1 LAEVRDRVLGRLVT
15 RVRSAGADAVVLE
28 LAGERHELWLDAAPG
43 TAGAY
48 LLTRAE
54 RRAIPVDEPSG
65 GRPHQALLHIRKRLG
80 GERLTAIERIPGE
93 RTLTIA
99 VGPAVA
105 ALRLWGPAPSLTLAV
120 DGEPLASLGTGQ
132 PAWPPPS
139 PAPEREWV
147 VVEPAHIQAA
157 MGEASPARAI
167 LAVCPG
173 LGPDLARAL
182 ARGDLSWEELKQR
195 LGDPHPT
202 LFLPGPLESL
212 RDADLAAPGAVTLLP
227 AIVPGLQ
234 GTVLRPA
241 SWREAAATL
250 LSARRRGARFRA
262 RRAAVMDEVRR
273 EARRLRALEDHLA
286 RDLAGL
292 PPPDELRRQA
302 EALLSSPAAAVESA
316 GGVGGGLESTPPLNL
331 RAPMAARLHYVEPRQ
346 RDLAPLGPHSAR
358 AEDVALPDPYDSARR
373 VRVRVDPRL
382 SLPANADRLFEKAR
396 RLERARRQVDARR
409 ADAREKLQH
418 ALAREAVALAAR
430 DLADLGEAASRA
442 EARSEENAKAAPRH
456 YLTARGLSVL
466 VGRGARENHRLTFAV
481 AGPEDLWLHAR
492 DVPGAHVILRDP
504 EGRAGA
510 EDLREAAELA
520 AFFSDA
526 RAQPQVDVHVT
537 RRKHVRAA
545 PGGHGRVRIAHS
557 DTLRVAP
564 RDPEGRLRRR
574 L

>member
-1 LAEVRDRVLGRLVT
+1 VRLAGT
-15 RVRSAGADAVVLE
+15 DAVALE
-28 LAGERHELWLDAAPG
+28 VAGERHELWLDAAPG

-48 LLTRAE
+48 LLTRDE
-54 RRAIPVDEPSG
+54 RRAIPVDEHSG
-65 GRPHQALLHIRKRLG
+65 GRPHQALLHVRKRLG
-80 GERLTAIERIPGE
+80 GTRLGAIDRIPGE
-93 RTLTIA
+93 RALTLTA
-99 VGPAVA
+99 GPAVV

-120 DGEPLASLGTGQ
+120 DGKPLASLGTGA

-139 PAPEREWV
+139 PAPEREWAR
-147 VVEPAHIQAA
+147 VEPAHIQAA

-167 LAVCPG
+167 LSVCPG
-173 LGPDLARAL
+173 LGPDLARSL
-182 ARGDLSWEELKQR
+182 ARGALSWEDLKER
-195 LGDPHPT
+195 LREPQPT
-202 LFLPGPLESL
+202 LVLPAPLESL
-212 RDADLAAPGAVTLLP
+212 RDADLAEPGAVTFLP

-234 GTVLRPA
+234 GTVLQPA
-241 SWREAAATL
+241 SWSEAAAMF
-250 LSARRRGARFRA
+250 LSARRRGGRFRA

-273 EARRLRALEDHLA
+273 EARRLRTLEDHLA

-302 EALLSSPAAAVESA
+302 EALLSAPAAAVESA
-316 GGVGGGLESTPPLNL
+316 GGVGGGL
-331 RAPMAARLHYVEPRQ
+331 
-346 RDLAPLGPHSAR
+346 R
-358 AEDVALPDPYDSARR
+358 AEDVELADPYDSGGR

-396 RLERARRQVDARR
+396 RLERARREIDARR
-409 ADAREKLQH
+409 ADAREKLQR
-418 ALAREAVALAAR
+418 ALAREAGALAAR

-442 EARSEENAKAAPRH
+442 GTRSEEDPRGAAPRH

-504 EGRAGA
+504 EGRAGS
-510 EDLREAAELA
+510 EDMREAAELA

-526 RAQPQVDVHVT
+526 RAQPQADVHVT

-545 PGGHGRVRIAHS
+545 RGGHGRVRIAHS

>member
-1 LAEVRDRVLGRLVT
+1 VLGRLVA
-15 RVRSAGADAVVLE
+15 RVRPAGPDAVALE
-28 LAGERHELWLDAAPG
+28 LAGERHELWLDAGPG

-54 RRAIPVDEPSG
+54 RRAIPVDDPSG
-65 GRPHQALLHIRKRLG
+65 GPPHQALLRIRKRLG
-80 GERLTAIERIPGE
+80 GERVTAVDRIPGE
-93 RTLTIA
+93 RALTLSA
-99 VGPAVA
+99 GPAIV

-120 DGEPLASLGTGQ
+120 DGEALASLGAGA
-132 PAWPPPS
+132 PAWPPPA
-139 PAPEREWV
+139 PAPEREWARV
-147 VVEPAHIQAA
+147 GPAQIQAA

-167 LAVCPG
+167 LAACPG

-182 ARGDLSWEELKQR
+182 ARGAVSWEELKR
-195 LGDPHPT
+195 HLADPQPA
-202 LFLPGPLESL
+202 LVLPAPLETL

-227 AIVPGLQ
+227 AILPGLQ
-234 GTVLRPA
+234 GALLRPG
-241 SWREAAATL
+241 SWREAAATFL
-250 LSARRRGARFRA
+250 GARRRGGRFRA
-262 RRAAVMDEVRR
+262 RRAAVLDEVRR
-273 EARRLRALEDHLA
+273 ESRRLRALEDHLA
-286 RDLAGL
+286 HDLAGL

-302 EALLSSPAAAVESA
+302 EALLSSTDAVAAADESQ
-316 GGVGGGLESTPPLNL
+316 V
-331 RAPMAARLHYVEPRQ
+331 
-346 RDLAPLGPHSAR
+346 
-358 AEDVALPDPYDSARR
+358 DVPDPYDSGRR
-373 VRVRVDPRL
+373 VRVHIDLRL

-396 RLERARRQVDARR
+396 RLERARRQVDVRR
-409 ADAREKLQH
+409 ADAREKRQRTQ
-418 ALAREAVALAAR
+418 AREVAVLAAR
-430 DLADLGEAASRA
+430 DLAELEAAASPRA
-442 EARSEENAKAAPRH
+442 RPEASNAGAASRH
-456 YLTARGLSVL
+456 YLTTRGLSVL

-510 EDLREAAELA
+510 EDVREAAELA

-526 RAQPQVDVHVT
+526 RTQPRADVHVT

-545 PGGHGRVRIAHS
+545 RGGHGRVRIAHS

>member
-1 LAEVRDRVLGRLVT
+1 MLGRLVT
-15 RVRSAGADAVVLE
+15 RVRPAGTDAVALE
-28 LAGERHELWLDAAPG
+28 LAGERHELWLDAAAG

-48 LLTRAE
+48 LLTRDE
-54 RRAIPVDEPSG
+54 RRAIAVDESSG
-65 GRPHQALLHIRKRLG
+65 GRPHQALLHVRKRLG
-80 GERLTAIERIPGE
+80 GTRLGAIDRVPGE
-93 RTLTIA
+93 RALTLTA
-99 VGPAVA
+99 GPNVV
-105 ALRLWGPAPSLTLAV
+105 ALRLWGPAPSLTLAA
-120 DGEPLASLGTGQ
+120 DGEPLASLGTGA

-139 PAPEREWV
+139 PAPEREWTR
-147 VVEPAHIQAA
+147 VEPAHIQAA

-167 LAVCPG
+167 LALCPG

-182 ARGDLSWEELKQR
+182 ARGDLSWEDLKER
-195 LGDPHPT
+195 LGDPEPT
-202 LFLPGPLESL
+202 LVLPAPLESL
-212 RDADLAAPGAVTLLP
+212 CDAQLAAPGAVTFLP
-227 AIVPGLQ
+227 ATVPGLQ

-241 SWREAAATL
+241 SWREAAATF
-250 LSARRRGARFRA
+250 LSARRRGGRFRV
-262 RRAAVMDEVRR
+262 RRAAVIDEVRR

-286 RDLAGL
+286 HDLAGL

-302 EALLSSPAAAVESA
+302 EALLSSPAAVESI
-316 GGVGGGLESTPPLNL
+316 PPLNE
-331 RAPMAARLHYVEPRQ
+331 RARIR
-346 RDLAPLGPHSAR
+346 SSR
-358 AEDVALPDPYDSARR
+358 AEDVELADPYDSGRR
-373 VRVRVDPRL
+373 VRVRVDLRL

-409 ADAREKLQH
+409 ADAREKLQLT
-418 ALAREAVALAAR
+418 LAREAGALAAR
-430 DLADLGEAASRA
+430 DFADLGEAASRA
-442 EARSEENAKAAPRH
+442 GARSQESARGAASRH

-504 EGRAGA
+504 EGRAES
-510 EDLREAAELA
+510 EDMREAAELA

-526 RAQPQVDVHVT
+526 RAQPQADVHVT

-545 PGGHGRVRIAHS
+545 RGGHGRVRIAHS

>member
-1 LAEVRDRVLGRLVT
+1 VA
-15 RVRSAGADAVVLE
+15 LE

-43 TAGAY
+43 TAGVY

-65 GRPHQALLHIRKRLG
+65 GRSHQALLHLRKRFG
-80 GERLTAIERIPGE
+80 GTRLSALDRIPGE
-93 RTLTIA
+93 RALTLTA
-99 VGPAVA
+99 GPAVV
-105 ALRLWGPAPSLTLAV
+105 ALRLWGPAPSLTLVV
-120 DGEPLASLGTGQ
+120 DGEPLASLGTGA

-139 PAPEREWV
+139 PAPEREWPS
-147 VVEPAHIQAA
+147 VEPAHLQAA

-167 LAVCPG
+167 LSACPG
-173 LGPDLARAL
+173 LGPDLARVL
-182 ARGDLSWEELKQR
+182 ARGDLSWEELKRR
-195 LGDPHPT
+195 LGDPHPI
-202 LFLPGPLESL
+202 LFLPAPLESL

-227 AIVPGLQ
+227 VIVPGLQ

-241 SWREAAATL
+241 SWREAAAKL
-250 LSARRRGARFRA
+250 LSTRRRGGRFRA

-302 EALLSSPAAAVESA
+302 EALLASAGAVAAASNEVEI
-316 GGVGGGLESTPPLNL
+316 
-331 RAPMAARLHYVEPRQ
+331 
-346 RDLAPLGPHSAR
+346 
-358 AEDVALPDPYDSARR
+358 PDPYDSGLRI
-373 VRVRVDPRL
+373 RVRVDPRL

-396 RLERARRQVDARR
+396 RLERARRQIDARR
-409 ADAREKLQH
+409 ADAREKLQQ
-418 ALAREAVALAAR
+418 AQVREAGALAAR

-442 EARSEENAKAAPRH
+442 GARSPENARGAAPRH

-504 EGRAGA
+504 EGRAES
-510 EDLREAAELA
+510 EDVREAAELA

-526 RAQPQVDVHVT
+526 RAQPQADVHVT

-545 PGGHGRVRIAHS
+545 RGGHGRVRIDHS

>member
-1 LAEVRDRVLGRLVT
+1 VA
-15 RVRSAGADAVVLE
+15 LE
-28 LAGERHELWLDAAPG
+28 LAGERHELWLDAAAG

-48 LLTRAE
+48 LLTRDE
-54 RRAIPVDEPSG
+54 RRAIAIDESSG
-65 GRPHQALLHIRKRLG
+65 GRPHQALLHVRKRLG
-80 GERLTAIERIPGE
+80 GTRLGAIERVPGE
-93 RTLTIA
+93 RALTLTA
-99 VGPAVA
+99 GPAVV

-120 DGEPLASLGTGQ
+120 NGEPLASLGTGA

-139 PAPEREWV
+139 PAPQREWA

-157 MGEASPARAI
+157 MGDASPARAI
-167 LAVCPG
+167 LALCPG

-182 ARGDLSWEELKQR
+182 ARGDLSWEELKER
-195 LGDPHPT
+195 LGDPQPT
-202 LFLPGPLESL
+202 LVLPAPLESL
-212 RDADLAAPGAVTLLP
+212 CDADLAPSGAVTFLP
-227 AIVPGLQ
+227 AIVPGLP

-241 SWREAAATL
+241 SWREAAATF
-250 LSARRRGARFRA
+250 LSARRRGGRFRV

-273 EARRLRALEDHLA
+273 DARRLRALEEHLA

-302 EALLSSPAAAVESA
+302 EALLSSPAAGVVE
-316 GGVGGGLESTPPLNL
+316 ESNE
-331 RAPMAARLHYVEPRQ
+331 VV
-346 RDLAPLGPHSAR
+346 LA
-358 AEDVALPDPYDSARR
+358 DPYDSGRR

-382 SLPANADRLFEKAR
+382 SLPANADRLFDKAR

-409 ADAREKLQH
+409 VDTREKLRLT
-418 ALAREAVALAAR
+418 LAREAGALAAR

-442 EARSEENAKAAPRH
+442 GTRSPEKARGAVPRH

-466 VGRGARENHRLTFAV
+466 VGRGARENHRLTFDV

-504 EGRAGA
+504 EGRAES
-510 EDLREAAELA
+510 EDMREAAELA

-526 RAQPQVDVHVT
+526 RAQPQADVHVT

-545 PGGHGRVRIAHS
+545 RGGHGRVRIAHS

>member
-1 LAEVRDRVLGRLVT
+1 VA
-15 RVRSAGADAVVLE
+15 LE
-28 LAGERHELWLDAAPG
+28 LAGERYELWLDAAPG

-54 RRAIPVDEPSG
+54 RRAIPVDESSG
-65 GRPHQALLHIRKRLG
+65 GRPHQALLHLRKRLG
-80 GERLTAIERIPGE
+80 GTRLRAIHRIPGE
-93 RTLTIA
+93 RAMTLTA
-99 VGPAVA
+99 GPAVV

-120 DGEPLASLGTGQ
+120 DGEPLASLGTGA

-139 PAPEREWV
+139 PAPEREWAS
-147 VVEPAHIQAA
+147 VEPAHIQAA

-182 ARGDLSWEELKQR
+182 ARGALSWEDLKER
-195 LGDPHPT
+195 LGEPQPT
-202 LFLPGPLESL
+202 LVLPAPLESL
-212 RDADLAAPGAVTLLP
+212 RDADVAAPGAVTFLP
-227 AIVPGLQ
+227 VLVPGLP

-241 SWREAAATL
+241 SWREAAATF
-250 LSARRRGARFRA
+250 LSARRRGGRFRV

-302 EALLSSPAAAVESA
+302 EALLSSPAAAVVAESN
-316 GGVGGGLESTPPLNL
+316 E
-331 RAPMAARLHYVEPRQ
+331 VE
-346 RDLAPLGPHSAR
+346 LA
-358 AEDVALPDPYDSARR
+358 DPYDSGRH

-409 ADAREKLQH
+409 ADARERLQH
-418 ALAREAVALAAR
+418 TLAREAGALAAR
-430 DLADLGEAASRA
+430 DLADLGEAANRPGT
-442 EARSEENAKAAPRH
+442 RSEENARGAAPRH

-504 EGRAGA
+504 EGRAGS
-510 EDLREAAELA
+510 EDMREAAELA
-520 AFFSDA
+520 AFFSGA
-526 RAQPQVDVHVT
+526 RAQPQADVHVT

-545 PGGHGRVRIAHS
+545 RGGHGRVRIAHS

>member
-1 LAEVRDRVLGRLVT
+1 MA
-15 RVRSAGADAVVLE
+15 LE

-80 GERLTAIERIPGE
+80 GERLTAIDRIPGE
-93 RTLTIA
+93 RALTIA
-99 VGPAVA
+99 AGPAVA
-105 ALRLWGPAPSLTLAV
+105 ALRLWGRAPSLTLAV
-120 DGEPLASLGTGQ
+120 DGEPLASLGTGA

-139 PAPEREWV
+139 PAPEREWA
-147 VVEPAHIQAA
+147 VVEPAQIQAA

-167 LAVCPG
+167 LVVCPG

-212 RDADLAAPGAVTLLP
+212 HDADLAAPGAVTLLP
-227 AIVPGLQ
+227 AIVPGLE
-234 GTVLRPA
+234 GTVVRPA
-241 SWREAAATL
+241 SWLEAAATL
-250 LSARRRGARFRA
+250 LSARRRGGRFRA

-273 EARRLRALEDHLA
+273 ETRRLRALEDHLA
-286 RDLAGL
+286 RDRAGL

-302 EALLSSPAAAVESA
+302 EALLSSPAAVVESPQN
-316 GGVGGGLESTPPLNL
+316 E
-331 RAPMAARLHYVEPRQ
+331 RARINP
-346 RDLAPLGPHSAR
+346 AR
-358 AEDVALPDPYDSARR
+358 AEDVELADPYDSGRR
-373 VRVRVDPRL
+373 IRVSVDPRL

-418 ALAREAVALAAR
+418 ALAREAGALAAR
-430 DLADLGEAASRA
+430 DLTDLGESARRAA
-442 EARSEENAKAAPRH
+442 ARSEENARAAPRH

-510 EDLREAAELA
+510 EDLREAAEVA

-526 RAQPQVDVHVT
+526 RAQPQADVHVT

-545 PGGHGRVRIAHS
+545 RGGHGRVRIAHS

>member
-1 LAEVRDRVLGRLVT
+1 VRL
-15 RVRSAGADAVVLE
+15 AGADAVALE
-28 LAGERHELWLDAAPG
+28 LGGERHELWLDAAPG
-43 TAGAY
+43 TAGVY

-54 RRAIPVDEPSG
+54 RRAIPVDESSG
-65 GRPHQALLHIRKRLG
+65 GGPHQALLHIRKRLG
-80 GERLTAIERIPGE
+80 GERLTAIDRIPGE
-93 RTLTIA
+93 RALRLTA
-99 VGPAVA
+99 GPAVV

-120 DGEPLASLGTGQ
+120 DGKPLASLGTGA

-139 PAPEREWV
+139 PAPEREWAS
-147 VVEPAHIQAA
+147 VEPAHVQAA

-182 ARGDLSWEELKQR
+182 ARGVLTWEDLKER
-195 LGDPHPT
+195 LGAPQPT
-202 LFLPGPLESL
+202 LVLPAPLESL

-241 SWREAAATL
+241 SWREAAATF
-250 LSARRRGARFRA
+250 LSACRRGGRFRA

-316 GGVGGGLESTPPLNL
+316 TPPLNE
-331 RAPMAARLHYVEPRQ
+331 RARI
-346 RDLAPLGPHSAR
+346 HSAP
-358 AEDVALPDPYDSARR
+358 AEEVELADPYDSGRR

-396 RLERARRQVDARR
+396 RLERARGQVDARR
-409 ADAREKLQH
+409 AEAREKLQH
-418 ALAREAVALAAR
+418 ARAREAGALAAR
-430 DLADLGEAASRA
+430 DLADLGEPASRA
-442 EARSEENAKAAPRH
+442 GARSEENANAAPRH

-510 EDLREAAELA
+510 EDVREAAELA

-526 RAQPQVDVHVT
+526 RAQPQADVHVT

-545 PGGHGRVRIAHS
+545 RGGHGRVRIAHS

>member
-1 LAEVRDRVLGRLVT
+1 
-15 RVRSAGADAVVLE
+15 
-28 LAGERHELWLDAAPG
+28 
-43 TAGAY
+43 
-48 LLTRAE
+48 
-54 RRAIPVDEPSG
+54 
-65 GRPHQALLHIRKRLG
+65 
-80 GERLTAIERIPGE
+80 
-93 RTLTIA
+93 
-99 VGPAVA
+99 
-105 ALRLWGPAPSLTLAV
+105 
-120 DGEPLASLGTGQ
+120 
-132 PAWPPPS
+132 
-139 PAPEREWV
+139 
-147 VVEPAHIQAA
+147 

-167 LAVCPG
+167 LALCPG

-182 ARGDLSWEELKQR
+182 ARGDLSWEDLKER
-195 LGDPHPT
+195 LGDPEPT
-202 LFLPGPLESL
+202 LVLPAPLESL
-212 RDADLAAPGAVTLLP
+212 CDAELAAPGAVTFLP
-227 AIVPGLQ
+227 ATVPGLQ

-241 SWREAAATL
+241 SWREAAATF
-250 LSARRRGARFRA
+250 LSARRRGGRFRV
-262 RRAAVMDEVRR
+262 RRAAVIDEVRR

-286 RDLAGL
+286 HDLAGL

-302 EALLSSPAAAVESA
+302 EALLSSPAAVESI
-316 GGVGGGLESTPPLNL
+316 PPLNE
-331 RAPMAARLHYVEPRQ
+331 RARIRSP
-346 RDLAPLGPHSAR
+346 R
-358 AEDVALPDPYDSARR
+358 AEDVELADPYDSGRR

-409 ADAREKLQH
+409 ADAREKLQLT
-418 ALAREAVALAAR
+418 LAREAGALAAR

-442 EARSEENAKAAPRH
+442 GARSPESARGAAPRH

-504 EGRAGA
+504 EGRAES
-510 EDLREAAELA
+510 EDMREAAELA

-526 RAQPQVDVHVT
+526 RAQPQADVHVT

-545 PGGHGRVRIAHS
+545 RGGHGRVRIAHS

>member
-1 LAEVRDRVLGRLVT
+1 VA
-15 RVRSAGADAVVLE
+15 LE

-54 RRAIPVDEPSG
+54 RRAIPVDESSG
-65 GRPHQALLHIRKRLG
+65 GRPHQALLHIRKRVG
-80 GERLTAIERIPGE
+80 GERLTAIDRIPGE
-93 RTLTIA
+93 RALRLTA
-99 VGPAVA
+99 GPAVV

-120 DGEPLASLGTGQ
+120 DGEPLASLGRGA

-139 PAPEREWV
+139 PAPEREWAS
-147 VVEPAHIQAA
+147 VEPAHVQAA

-182 ARGDLSWEELKQR
+182 ARGVLTWEDLKER
-195 LGDPHPT
+195 LGDPQPT
-202 LFLPGPLESL
+202 LVLPAPLESL
-212 RDADLAAPGAVTLLP
+212 RDADLAGPGAVTLLP

-241 SWREAAATL
+241 SWREAAATF
-250 LSARRRGARFRA
+250 LSACRRGGRFRA

-302 EALLSSPAAAVESA
+302 EALLSSPGSAVGAESN
-316 GGVGGGLESTPPLNL
+316 E
-331 RAPMAARLHYVEPRQ
+331 VE
-346 RDLAPLGPHSAR
+346 LA
-358 AEDVALPDPYDSARR
+358 DPYDSGGR

-418 ALAREAVALAAR
+418 ALAREAGALAAR
-430 DLADLGEAASRA
+430 DLADLGEAAGRA
-442 EARSEENAKAAPRH
+442 GARSEENANAAPRH

-510 EDLREAAELA
+510 EDVREAAELA

-526 RAQPQVDVHVT
+526 RAQPQADVHVT

-545 PGGHGRVRIAHS
+545 RGGHGRVRIAHS

>member
-1 LAEVRDRVLGRLVT
+1 MA
-15 RVRSAGADAVVLE
+15 LE
-28 LAGERHELWLDAAPG
+28 LAGERYELWLDAAPG

-54 RRAIPVDEPSG
+54 RRAIPVDESSG
-65 GRPHQALLHIRKRLG
+65 GRPHQALLHLRKRLG
-80 GERLTAIERIPGE
+80 GTRLRAIHRIPGE
-93 RTLTIA
+93 RAMTLTA
-99 VGPAVA
+99 GPAVV

-120 DGEPLASLGTGQ
+120 DGEPLASLGTGA

-139 PAPEREWV
+139 PAPEREWAS
-147 VVEPAHIQAA
+147 VEPAHIQAA

-182 ARGDLSWEELKQR
+182 ARGALSWEDLKER
-195 LGDPHPT
+195 LGEPQPT
-202 LFLPGPLESL
+202 LVLPAPLESL
-212 RDADLAAPGAVTLLP
+212 RDADVAAPGAVTFLP
-227 AIVPGLQ
+227 VLVPGLP

-241 SWREAAATL
+241 SWREAAATF
-250 LSARRRGARFRA
+250 LSARRRGGRFRV

-302 EALLSSPAAAVESA
+302 EALLSSPAAAVVAESN
-316 GGVGGGLESTPPLNL
+316 E
-331 RAPMAARLHYVEPRQ
+331 VE
-346 RDLAPLGPHSAR
+346 LA
-358 AEDVALPDPYDSARR
+358 DPYDSGRH

-409 ADAREKLQH
+409 ADARERLQH
-418 ALAREAVALAAR
+418 TLAREAGALAAR
-430 DLADLGEAASRA
+430 DLADLGEAANRPGT
-442 EARSEENAKAAPRH
+442 RSEENARGAAPRH

-504 EGRAGA
+504 EGRAGS
-510 EDLREAAELA
+510 EDMREAAELA
-520 AFFSDA
+520 AFFSGA
-526 RAQPQVDVHVT
+526 RAQPQADVHVT

-545 PGGHGRVRIAHS
+545 RGGHGRVRIAHS

>member
-1 LAEVRDRVLGRLVT
+1 MLGRLVT
-15 RVRSAGADAVVLE
+15 RVRPAGADAVALE

-80 GERLTAIERIPGE
+80 GERLAAVDRIPGE
-93 RTLTIA
+93 RALTLTA
-99 VGPAVA
+99 GPTVV

-120 DGEPLASLGTGQ
+120 DGEPLASLGAGA

-139 PAPEREWV
+139 PAPDREWARV
-147 VVEPAHIQAA
+147 DPAHIQAA

-167 LAVCPG
+167 LAACPG

-182 ARGDLSWEELKQR
+182 ARDAVSWEELKQR
-195 LGDPHPT
+195 LGDPQPV
-202 LFLPGPLESL
+202 LVLPAPLESL

-227 AIVPGLQ
+227 AMLPGLQ
-234 GTVLRPA
+234 GAVLRPA
-241 SWREAAATL
+241 SWRDATATF
-250 LSARRRGARFRA
+250 LSLRRRGGRFRA

-273 EARRLRALEDHLA
+273 EARRLRALEEHLA

-302 EALLSSPAAAVESA
+302 EALLASA
-316 GGVGGGLESTPPLNL
+316 TAPTPPLDE
-331 RAPMAARLHYVEPRQ
+331 RARIR
-346 RDLAPLGPHSAR
+346 SAR
-358 AEDVALPDPYDSARR
+358 ADDVELADPYDSGRR

-409 ADAREKLQH
+409 ADAREKLQR
-418 ALAREAVALAAR
+418 ALAREAGALAAR
-430 DLADLGEAASRA
+430 DLADLDAAAGRSRA
-442 EARSEENAKAAPRH
+442 RPEEKAAGAAPRH
-456 YLTARGLSVL
+456 YLTTRGLSVL

-481 AGPEDLWLHAR
+481 AGPEDFWLHAR

-510 EDLREAAELA
+510 EDVREAAELA

-526 RAQPQVDVHVT
+526 RAQPQADVHVT

-545 PGGHGRVRIAHS
+545 RGGHGRVRVAHS

>member
-1 LAEVRDRVLGRLVT
+1 VRP
-15 RVRSAGADAVVLE
+15 AGTDAAALE

-43 TAGAY
+43 TAGVY

-65 GRPHQALLHIRKRLG
+65 GRPHQALLHLRKRLAG
-80 GERLTAIERIPGE
+80 TRLSALDRIPGE
-93 RTLTIA
+93 RALTLTA
-99 VGPAVA
+99 GPAVV
-105 ALRLWGPAPSLTLAV
+105 ALRLWGPAPSLTLVV
-120 DGEPLASLGTGQ
+120 DGEPLASLGTGA

-139 PAPEREWV
+139 PAPEREWASV
-147 VVEPAHIQAA
+147 APAQIHAA
-157 MGEASPARAI
+157 MGAASPARAI
-167 LAVCPG
+167 LSACPG
-173 LGPDLARAL
+173 LGPDLARVL
-182 ARGDLSWEELKQR
+182 ARGDLSWEELKRR
-195 LGDPHPT
+195 LGDPRPT
-202 LFLPGPLESL
+202 LFLPAPLESL
-212 RDADLAAPGAVTLLP
+212 HDADLAAPGAVTLLP

-250 LSARRRGARFRA
+250 LSTRRRGGRFRA
-262 RRAAVMDEVRR
+262 RHAALMDEMRR
-273 EARRLRALEDHLA
+273 EARRLRVLEDHLSH
-286 RDLAGL
+286 DLAGL

-302 EALLSSPAAAVESA
+302 EALLASPAAAVESA
-316 GGVGGGLESTPPLNL
+316 LPLNE
-331 RAPMAARLHYVEPRQ
+331 RAQAQSP
-346 RDLAPLGPHSAR
+346 R
-358 AEDVALPDPYDSARR
+358 AEDVELADPYDSGRR

-396 RLERARRQVDARR
+396 RLERARRQIDARR
-409 ADAREKLQH
+409 SDAREKLQQ
-418 ALAREAVALAAR
+418 AQVREARALAAR

-442 EARSEENAKAAPRH
+442 GARSQENARGAAPRH

-504 EGRAGA
+504 EGRAES
-510 EDLREAAELA
+510 EDVREAAELA

-526 RAQPQVDVHVT
+526 RAQPQADVHVT

-545 PGGHGRVRIAHS
+545 RGGHGRVRIDHS